1 MDRSVRANE
10 RAYAEKGMPGNAN
23 AAFTAQSIHYDADD
37 KTNHVI
43 ADLRKQVYDHV
54 ARHIRPKSSILE
66 LNAGT
71 GIDASYFISKGHHV
85 LATDLSD
92 GMIRELNKKGIANK
106 QLSYDEL
113 DRLDNEKF
121 DYVFSN
127 FGGLNCIDDLSK
139 VTRHLPR
146 LLNNNAHIT
155 WVIMPKVCL
164 WELATILKG
173 GKNAFRRLKKD
184 GVTAHID
191 SQYFKTWYHSLS
203 DIKKAFGDQFDFVE
217 SEGLAALSP
226 PPHKT
231 NFFAYDL
238 SRKIDHAF
246 NKTFP
251 FNRWADHI
259 IVTFRFRTSP

>member
-1 MDRSVRANE
+1 MDKTVRANE
-10 RAYAEKGMPGNAN
+10 RTSAKRVAHGNAN

-37 KTNHVI
+37 KRNHVI

-54 ARHIRPKSSILE
+54 GRHIKPKSRILE

-71 GIDASYFISKGHHV
+71 GIDASYFISKGHDV

-92 GMIRELNKKGIANK
+92 GMIGELTKKGIVNR

-113 DRLDNEKF
+113 DRLDDEKF

-146 LLNNNAHIT
+146 LLNDNAHIT
-155 WVIMPKVCL
+155 WVIMPRVCL

-173 GKNAFRRLKKD
+173 SKNAFRRLKKD
-184 GVTAHID
+184 GVMAHVD
-191 SQYFKTWYHSLS
+191 GQYFKTWYHSLS
-203 DIKKAFGDQFDFVE
+203 DIKKAFPDQFQFLE

-226 PPHKT
+226 PPYNT
-231 NFFAYDL
+231 DFFAYDL
-238 SRKIDHAF
+238 SRKIDHTV